1 MKNSSR
7 RNFLK
12 LGAAAAGGAIAFR
25 SVPAWTRQP
34 ASAAVV
40 PALSLFEYSQIQL
53 LEGLFRTQLEHNHK
67 LFLGLDEDALLKPF
81 RQRAGLPAP
90 GPDMNRK
97 STRLNSSHV
106 AISYAV
112 FCLKKKKN

>member
-90 GPDMNRK
+90 GPDMGGWYDNASDFHPANNFHRR
-97 STRLNSSHV
+97 T
-106 AISYAV
+106 
-112 FCLKKKKN
+112 

>member
-81 RQRAGLPAP
+81 RQRAGLPRSEEHTSELQSP
-90 GPDMNRK
+90 MYLVCR
-97 STRLNSSHV
+97 
-106 AISYAV
+106 
-112 FCLKKKKN
+112 